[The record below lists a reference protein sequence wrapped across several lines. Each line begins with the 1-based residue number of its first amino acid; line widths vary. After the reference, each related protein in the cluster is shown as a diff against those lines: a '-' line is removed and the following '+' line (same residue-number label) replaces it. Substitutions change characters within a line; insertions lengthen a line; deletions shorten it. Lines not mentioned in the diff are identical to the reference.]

1 MPPSDPHAQG
11 VQGAVVE
18 GAYVMGA
25 GATALPSVGAIF
37 AEHASFVLR
46 TLRRLG
52 VRPSDVEDAAQDVFV
67 VVHRNLERYD
77 VANSLRSWLFG
88 ITTRVASDYR
98 RKAYVRREQ
107 MTDLP
112 PDEATPPD
120 QAERLERAEARALL
134 DRALDR
140 LDDRQRE
147 VFILYELEGLAMSD
161 VAEVVRCPL
170 QTAYSRLHTAREK
183 VQTFAE
189 RAMADRRPR

>member
-1 MPPSDPHAQG
+1 
-11 VQGAVVE
+11 VVE
-18 GAYVMGA
+18 GAYVMEA

-52 VRPSDVEDAAQDVFV
+52 VRPSDVEDAVQDVFV

-77 VANSLRSWLFG
+77 VASSLRSWLFG

-120 QAERLERAEARALL
+120 QAETRALL

-161 VAEVVRCPL
+161 VAELVRCPL

-183 VQTFAE
+183 VRAFAE